1 MVGQCNTASTGVTI
15 DTEQRRALGILK
27 QNGLM
32 TIPGFAAV
40 MWLANPDVKVAEQM
54 LNDLCRAG
62 LVEQVLRPVGP
73 LRFGLSVE
81 GLNKAWM

>member
-1 MVGQCNTASTGVTI
+1 MTGQFDTTATSVAI
-15 DTEQRRALGILK
+15 DPEWRRALGLLK

-32 TIPGFAAV
+32 TVAGFAAV
-40 MWLANPDVKVAEQM
+40 MWLANPDPKAAEKM
-54 LNDLCRAG
+54 LNDLADAG
-62 LVEQVLRPVGP
+62 LVEPILRPVGP